1 MSEYRLKIHLLLCKC
16 DHDLQPLTSDVNFL
30 NFPNFSNF
38 RLLSFAEALGKPELV
53 QWPPKS
59 PSMSSLVGQLKFK
72 PWGIEG
78 V

>member
-30 NFPNFSNF
+30 NFSNF
-38 RLLSFAEALGKPELV
+38 RLLSFAEALGKPKLV
-53 QWPPKS
+53 QWPLKS

>member
-1 MSEYRLKIHLLLCKC
+1 MSEYRLKIHLLLHKC

-38 RLLSFAEALGKPELV
+38 RLLSFAEALGKPKLV

-59 PSMSSLVGQLKFK
+59 SSMSNLVGTLNFK
-72 PWGIEG
+72 PWGIVG

>member
-1 MSEYRLKIHLLLCKC
+1 MSEYRLKIHLLLRKC
-16 DHDLQPLTSDVNFL
+16 DHDLQPLTSDLNFL
-30 NFPNFSNF
+30 NFSNF
-38 RLLSFAEALGKPELV
+38 RLLSFAEALGKPKLV

-59 PSMSSLVGQLKFK
+59 PSMSSLGGQLKFK